1 MRKLELLNSDIT
13 LYIEEL
19 TDTRLFDNEI
29 QIFNDEHDTVAN
41 WWLETLEIDAN
52 RLGITLEQEYEKCII
67 KPLLE
72 AKDLDEVL
80 YNLAFD
86 YYVASK
92 DKKIIVDWITNSDAY
107 SSDEAEM
114 VGRTAYKELQEYCQT
129 IGYSLVKIG
138 KYYVLGGF

>member
-1 MRKLELLNSDIT
+1 MRKLELLNGDIT

-29 QIFNDEHDTVAN
+29 QIFNDEHDTVVN
-41 WWLETLEIDAN
+41 WWLETLEIAAK

-72 AKDLDEVL
+72 AKDLNEVL
-80 YNLAFD
+80 YILAFD

-107 SSDEAEM
+107 SSDEVWRNE
-114 VGRTAYKELQEYCQT
+114 RTDNHNHNDYNDSGAITED
-129 IGYSLVKIG
+129 
-138 KYYVLGGF
+138 